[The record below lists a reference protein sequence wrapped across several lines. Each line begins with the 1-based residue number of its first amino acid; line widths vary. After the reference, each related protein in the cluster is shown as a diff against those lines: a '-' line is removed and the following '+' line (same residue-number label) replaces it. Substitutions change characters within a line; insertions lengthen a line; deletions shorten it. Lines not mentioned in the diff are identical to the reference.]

1 MPQGKS
7 EGVGLA
13 IHLHE
18 TADMA
23 SHADVLR
30 RGTQMSREITG
41 VGRVAED
48 AVALLVGRMLDRVS
62 GQRVAGQA
70 ELIGGEERV
79 MYVAPLTLATVWQ
92 AVQPI
97 EIAVWTYFPVGFVI
111 VALKTFGR
119 INVGRESYW
128 MLPKVG
134 TRRGSEQEQRQND
147 QESEE
152 RNERAAQV
160 KEKHIG
166 HRLPRTN
173 F

>member
-1 MPQGKS
+1 M
-7 EGVGLA
+7 
-13 IHLHE
+13 
-18 TADMA
+18 
-23 SHADVLR
+23 
-30 RGTQMSREITG
+30 QMSRKITG
-41 VGRVAED
+41 VRRVAKN
-48 AVALLVGRMLDRVS
+48 AVALLVRRMLDRVI
-62 GQRVAGQA
+62 GQRVAGQTEMSRRRGKRDIRGA
-70 ELIGGEERV
+70 FDVGDCVAGGTAHRDSRV
-79 MYVAPLTLATVWQ
+79 D
-92 AVQPI
+92 I
-97 EIAVWTYFPVGFVI
+97 FPRRFVI